1 MSDNYKETERD
12 AAETLALE
20 VLAFIAS
27 DPDRLGDFAA
37 LTGVSVE
44 HLRARAGDR
53 DVLMAALEMLL
64 QDEASLLMFSANRAR
79 SPTDVQRSLDVLAR
93 PSISTE

>member
-1 MSDNYKETERD
+1 MPDNRKEIERE

-44 HLRARAGDR
+44 HLRERAGDP

-64 QDEASLLMFSANRAR
+64 HDEASLLMFSANRAR
-79 SPTDVQRSLDVLAR
+79 SPTDVQRSLNVLAQ
-93 PSISTE
+93 PSIPTE